1 MFTWFNKEKDGKVVT
16 AKKVRLDEVQ
26 KVVDAL
32 ESKKEDLTKIIDKLK
47 AITALNDKIEELDD
61 KIKKQINI
69 TFNYDFKS
77 EKRLL
82 DAFEA
87 FDVKKLNEAISD
99 TVTPDQ
105 KKEIEKADDKAEAAD
120 NKAEADLVNLFEDN
134 AGENKEDKKEGEALD
149 KAASLKDSLI
159 QKSIKIQAE
168 DNGTNNGTNNG
179 IELSDATMNDP
190 KKSEEAGKILEDE
203 SKSKE
208 QKETELKAKGLVA
221 EASLY
226 NQVMDG
232 LFRVAEKV
240 EEVETKVEDKVEET
254 KEDKVN
260 DIIDNATDFKTEVEE
275 LLNVM

>member
-105 KKEIEKADDKAEAAD
+105 KKEIEKAEDKAETTD

-134 AGENKEDKKEGEALD
+134 AGENKEDKKEGEVKEEAMG
-149 KAASLKDSLI
+149 KAASLKESLI

-168 DNGTNNGTNNG
+168 DNGTNNG

-208 QKETELKAKGLVA
+208 QKETELKAKGLVTQS
-221 EASLY
+221 SLY

-240 EEVETKVEDKVEET
+240 EEETKIEDKVEET

>member
-105 KKEIEKADDKAEAAD
+105 KKEIEKAEDKAETTD

-134 AGENKEDKKEGEALD
+134 AGENKEDKKEGEVKEEAMG
-149 KAASLKDSLI
+149 KAASLKESLI

-168 DNGTNNGTNNG
+168 DNGTNNG

-208 QKETELKAKGLVA
+208 QKETELKSKGLVT

-240 EEVETKVEDKVEET
+240 EEETKIEDKVEET

>member
-105 KKEIEKADDKAEAAD
+105 KKEIEKAEDKVETTD

-134 AGENKEDKKEGEALD
+134 AGENKEDKKEGEVKEEAMD
-149 KAASLKDSLI
+149 KAASLKESLI

-168 DNGTNNGTNNG
+168 DNSTNNG

-208 QKETELKAKGLVA
+208 QKETELKAKGLVT

-240 EEVETKVEDKVEET
+240 EEETKIEDKVEET

>member
-105 KKEIEKADDKAEAAD
+105 KKEIEKVEDKAEITD

-134 AGENKEDKKEGEALD
+134 AGENKEDKKEGEVKEEAMG
-149 KAASLKDSLI
+149 KAASLKESLI

-168 DNGTNNGTNNG
+168 DNGANNG

-208 QKETELKAKGLVA
+208 QKETELKAKGLVT

-240 EEVETKVEDKVEET
+240 EEETKIEDKVEET
-254 KEDKVN
+254 KEDKAN

>member
-105 KKEIEKADDKAEAAD
+105 KKEIEKAEDKAEITD

-134 AGENKEDKKEGEALD
+134 AGENKEDKKEGEVKEEAMG
-149 KAASLKDSLI
+149 KAASLKESLI

-168 DNGTNNGTNNG
+168 DNGTNNG

-203 SKSKE
+203 SKSKQ
-208 QKETELKAKGLVA
+208 QKETELKAKGLVT

-240 EEVETKVEDKVEET
+240 EEETKIEDKVEET

>member
-105 KKEIEKADDKAEAAD
+105 KKEIEKAEDKAETTD

-134 AGENKEDKKEGEALD
+134 ADENKGEDKKEGEVLD

-168 DNGTNNGTNNG
+168 DNGTNNG

-232 LFRVAEKV
+232 LFRVAENKN
-240 EEVETKVEDKVEET
+240 EEAK
-254 KEDKVN
+254 
-260 DIIDNATDFKTEVEE
+260 E
-275 LLNVM
+275 LLQDADPEGSDFPALCEKLKEVLKI

>member
-168 DNGTNNGTNNG
+168 DNGTNNG

>member
-105 KKEIEKADDKAEAAD
+105 KKEIEKAEDKAETAD

-134 AGENKEDKKEGEALD
+134 AGENKEDKKEGEVKEEAMG
-149 KAASLKDSLI
+149 KAASLKESLI

-168 DNGTNNGTNNG
+168 DNGTNNG

-208 QKETELKAKGLVA
+208 QKETELKAKGLVT

-240 EEVETKVEDKVEET
+240 EEETKIEDKVEET

>member
-105 KKEIEKADDKAEAAD
+105 KKEIEKAEDKAETTD

-134 AGENKEDKKEGEALD
+134 AGENKEDKKEGEVKEEAMG
-149 KAASLKDSLI
+149 KAASLKESLI

-168 DNGTNNGTNNG
+168 DNGTNNG

-208 QKETELKAKGLVA
+208 QKETELKAKGLVT

-240 EEVETKVEDKVEET
+240 EEETKIEDKVEET